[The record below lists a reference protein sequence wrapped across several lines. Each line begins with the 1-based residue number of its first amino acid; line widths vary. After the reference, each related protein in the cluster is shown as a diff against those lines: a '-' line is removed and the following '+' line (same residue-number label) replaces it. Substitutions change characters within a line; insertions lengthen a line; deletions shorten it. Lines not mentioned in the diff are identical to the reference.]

1 MNKFL
6 QKDKKNRK
14 FVKQFELDRFI
25 LKSIIK
31 NVNYSN
37 MARWNAILLLTELPT
52 KSSEV
57 LLINRCIITG
67 NKKRVN
73 NLYNYSRM
81 VFLKLIR
88 YGYISGIKKSTW

>member
-1 MNKFL
+1 MNRLL

-14 FVKQFELDRFI
+14 VVKQFEIERFI

-31 NVNYSN
+31 NLNYSN
-37 MARWNAILLLTELPT
+37 MIRWNAVLILINLPR
-52 KSSEV
+52 KSSEIGI
-57 LLINRCIITG
+57 INRCIVTG
-67 NKKRVN
+67 SKKRVN

-88 YGYISGIKKSTW
+88 SGYVSGVKKSSW

>member
-1 MNKFL
+1 MNKFV
-6 QKDKKNRK
+6 QRDKKNRK
-14 FVKQFELDRFI
+14 VVKQFEIERFI

-31 NVNYSN
+31 NLNYSN
-37 MARWNAILLLTELPT
+37 MIRWNAILRLTNLP
-52 KSSEV
+52 KNSSEIGV
-57 LLINRCIITG
+57 INRCIITG

-88 YGYISGIKKSTW
+88 SGYISGIKKSTW

>member
-1 MNKFL
+1 MKKFI
-6 QKDKKNRK
+6 QKDKKNRE
-14 FVKQFELDRFI
+14 FVKQFELYRFI

-31 NVNYSN
+31 NANYSN
-37 MARWNAILLLTELPT
+37 MTRWNAVLLLAELPVN
-52 KSSEV
+52 SSEIR
-57 LLINRCIITG
+57 LINRCIITG

-88 YGYISGIKKSTW
+88 SGYISGIKKSTW

>member
-1 MNKFL
+1 MKKFI
-6 QKDKKNRK
+6 QKDKKNRE
-14 FVKQFELDRFI
+14 FVKQFEFSRFI

-31 NVNYSN
+31 NASYSN
-37 MARWNAILLLTELPT
+37 MTRWNAVLLLAELPVN
-52 KSSEV
+52 SSEIR
-57 LLINRCIITG
+57 LINRCIITG

-88 YGYISGIKKSTW
+88 SGYISGIKKSTW